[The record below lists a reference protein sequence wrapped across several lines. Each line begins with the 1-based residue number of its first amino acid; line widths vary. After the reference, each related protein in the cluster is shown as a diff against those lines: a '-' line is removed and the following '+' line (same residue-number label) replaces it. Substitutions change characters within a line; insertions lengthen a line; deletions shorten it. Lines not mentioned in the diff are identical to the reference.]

1 MINQQKPTTH
11 SRHIDVQFF
20 AIQDWCRPGD
30 IVMKH
35 IAGILNMTDY
45 STKHLVG
52 FYTIIM
58 LVEQSSLMQ

>member
-20 AIQDWCRPGD
+20 AIQDWRRPGD

-35 IAGILNMTDY
+35 ITGILNMADD
-45 STKHLVG
+45 STKALGWILHHHHAC
-52 FYTIIM
+52 
-58 LVEQSSLMQ
+58 